1 MKKNLFFFVLFS
13 ITLSINSQTK
23 SEKNLGSWYLIYGT
37 HNISKNWSILTGFE
51 ERNYLTLKNYNLT
64 LYTLGVNYKLSKK
77 IKATFGYMYL
87 DIDRTFDPDIDP
99 NTIENRFYEQI
110 SYTSKVLNL
119 PFYQRLRLEHRNLNT
134 LGTKKNI
141 HRIRYRFK
149 TKIAVYKKF
158 YLTASNESVLNFKGN
173 FYSENRFYAAFG
185 YKASKKITLE
195 AGYLGH
201 YINNL
206 HLDRLL
212 VGLFFNTDFT
222 KKAKN

>member
-1 MKKNLFFFVLFS
+1 MKKNIFFLLLFS
-13 ITLSINSQTK
+13 ITLSINAQTK

-37 HNISKNWSILTGFE
+37 HGISKNWSILTGFE

-77 IKATFGYMYL
+77 IKVTLGYLYL

-141 HRIRYRFK
+141 NRIRYRFK
-149 TKIAVYKKF
+149 TKILIYKKL

-185 YKASKKITLE
+185 YKVSKKITFE
-195 AGYLGH
+195 VGYLGH

-212 VGLFFNTDFT
+212 VGFFFNTDFT
-222 KKAKN
+222 KK